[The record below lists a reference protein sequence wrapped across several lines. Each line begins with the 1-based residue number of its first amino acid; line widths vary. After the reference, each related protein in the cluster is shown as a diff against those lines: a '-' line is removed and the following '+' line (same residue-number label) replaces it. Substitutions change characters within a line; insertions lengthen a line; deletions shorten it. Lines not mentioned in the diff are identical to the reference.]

1 MAKVSIEDLKKIKE
15 SVQAGVT
22 LREEGYRAKVNIH
35 MGTCGIASGARKV
48 MSAVMDEIQK
58 GDIKDVI
65 VTTSGCA
72 GLCSREPMITV
83 ELLGEAPVKYLD
95 LNADKMREIFADHVL
110 GGKAVEKYALGM
122 GVEEHILAGRPVPGL
137 FYKEPIPRMRDIP
150 FFSLQVLRVLR
161 NRGLIDP
168 ESIDEYIA
176 KDGYVA
182 LHKAVTQMTPE
193 QIIAEMKE
201 SGLRGRG
208 GAGFPT
214 GDKWEECKKFSR
226 FPKYVI
232 CNGDEGD
239 PGAFMDRSILEADP
253 HAVLEGMAIAAFSI
267 GSTEGYLYIRA
278 EYPLA
283 IKQVNLAIEQARS
296 YGLLG
301 KDIFGTGF
309 SFDASVY
316 PGAGAFVCGESTA
329 LMHSLEGKRG
339 MPRVKPPRSAEAG
352 LWGMPTVLNNVETFA
367 NVPQIILNG
376 AKWFNSLGT
385 EKSKGT
391 KVFSLAGCVNNIGL
405 VEVPMGISLR
415 SIVFD
420 IGDGI
425 KGGKKFKAAQLGG
438 PSGGFVPEHLL
449 DTPVDYESLE
459 ATGAIMG
466 SGGVVICD
474 QSACMVDAA
483 KFFTNFCVEE
493 SCGKCVPCR
502 VGLQVLLK
510 KLEDLVEGK
519 GVEGDIEFL
528 QNLGEHIIKSS
539 HCGLGQSAPNP
550 VLSTIRHFRE
560 EFEEHIRDKHCRSLQ
575 CQALIRFQVIEE
587 QCKQCGLC
595 YKACPSGAIT
605 WEKEQPARIDL
616 EKCTK
621 CKSCIRACKFWAIE

>member
-1 MAKVSIEDLKKIKE
+1 M
-15 SVQAGVT
+15 
-22 LREEGYRAKVNIH
+22 
-35 MGTCGIASGARKV
+35 
-48 MSAVMDEIQK
+48 
-58 GDIKDVI
+58 
-65 VTTSGCA
+65 CA
-72 GLCSREPMITV
+72 GTACVSCGAFKVRERLEKELKDRGLDQEVRVVITGCNGFCAEGPIMV
-83 ELLGEAPVKYLD
+83 VYPEG
-95 LNADKMREIFADHVL
+95 IFYGHVTPDDMPL
-110 GGKAVEKYALGM
+110 V
-122 GVEEHILAGRPVPGL
+122 VEEHIMKGRPVPKF
-137 FYKEPIPRMRDIP
+137 FYKEPVKKEAIPRMKDIP
-150 FFSLQVLRVLR
+150 FFGLQVLRVLR

-182 LHKAVTQMTPE
+182 LHRALTQMTPE
-193 QIIAEMKE
+193 QIISEVKE

-214 GDKWEECKKFSR
+214 GEKWEECRKYDR

-239 PGAFMDRSILEADP
+239 PGAFMDRSVLEADP
-253 HAVLEGMAIAAFSI
+253 HAVLEGMAICAKSV
-267 GSTEGYLYIRA
+267 GSNEGYLYLRA

-283 IKQVNLAIEQARS
+283 IKRVNMAIEQARN
-296 YGLLG
+296 YGLMG

-309 SFDASVY
+309 DFDAYVY

-329 LMHSLEGKRG
+329 LMFSLEGKRG
-339 MPRVKPPRSAEAG
+339 MPRAKPPRSAESG
-352 LWGMPTVLNNVETFA
+352 LWGQPTVLNNVETFA
-367 NVPQIILNG
+367 NIPQIMLHG

-425 KGGKKFKAAQLGG
+425 KGKNKFKAAQLGG
-438 PSGGFVPEHLL
+438 PSGGFVPESLL

-466 SGGVVICD
+466 SGGIVICD
-474 QSACMVDAA
+474 EATCMPDSAR
-483 KFFTNFCVEE
+483 FFTDFCVDE

-502 VGLQVLLK
+502 TGLMVMLR
-510 KLEDLVEGK
+510 KLEAIVEGK
-519 GVEGDIEFL
+519 GQEGDVEFL
-528 QNLGEHIIKSS
+528 EDLGQHIKRMS
-539 HCGLGQSAPNP
+539 HCGLGQSAANP
-550 VLSTIRHFRE
+550 VLSTLRHFRHE
-560 EFEEHIRDKHCRSLQ
+560 YDEHIREKRCRSLV
-575 CQALIRFQVIEE
+575 CRALIRFQVNEE
-587 QCKQCGLC
+587 KCKMCGLC
-595 YKACPSGAIT
+595 LKACPVGAVT
-605 WEKEQPARIDL
+605 WEKKKPAKINLDL
-616 EKCTK
+616 CTK